1 VREYVRAHW
10 PADDRAALEQ
20 AMHAWA
26 LAWARGLGPVPAPAQ
41 VARELRNVHAVLA
54 AAERSPA
61 VALQLALALRSYWD
75 AAGLPVEQ
83 QTALERAL
91 QQVAADDAG
100 QASDVHEM
108 LAYTRFESGFSAQAL
123 AHAEAALQ
131 AAGAQPSR
139 RARALVRRAW
149 VDLAAGRSQD
159 TPGPEADRLLGWLQ
173 EAQSLARACGDHEA
187 QARALHQLAVMASHH
202 AGDWAHAEALLEQSQ
217 QLWQLLGDRRKAL
230 ARLRNRAQCWA
241 RQGRLDEAQACFEH
255 CERLARED
263 GDAVGQIDSLL
274 SLSSLLSVRRRWPA
288 ALEVDRRCVALCWQR
303 WSRHGLGYAL
313 WNPPRALA
321 RLRRPEP
328 AMRLM
333 GFAATF
339 WQASFGPLSAVDRQT
354 VRRVRALVR
363 AQLGEARA
371 EALWTEGAAMDV
383 AQAVSLALRC

>member
-1 VREYVRAHW
+1 
-10 PADDRAALEQ
+10 
-20 AMHAWA
+20 
-26 LAWARGLGPVPAPAQ
+26 
-41 VARELRNVHAVLA
+41 
-54 AAERSPA
+54 
-61 VALQLALALRSYWD
+61 
-75 AAGLPVEQ
+75 
-83 QTALERAL
+83 
-91 QQVAADDAG
+91 
-100 QASDVHEM
+100 
-108 LAYTRFESGFSAQAL
+108 
-123 AHAEAALQ
+123 
-131 AAGAQPSR
+131 
-139 RARALVRRAW
+139 
-149 VDLAAGRSQD
+149 
-159 TPGPEADRLLGWLQ
+159 
-173 EAQSLARACGDHEA
+173 
-187 QARALHQLAVMASHH
+187 MASHH
-202 AGDWAHAEALLEQSQ
+202 AGDWSHAEALLEQSQ
-217 QLWQLLGDRRKAL
+217 QLWQLLGDRCKAL

-274 SLSSLLSVRRRWPA
+274 SLSSLLSVRRRWSA

-363 AQLGEARA
+363 AAGRGACRGAVNRRCGHGCGPGRVAGSALLKADSGFPDARSGGGSRLKSS
-371 EALWTEGAAMDV
+371 ERGGPW
-383 AQAVSLALRC
+383 